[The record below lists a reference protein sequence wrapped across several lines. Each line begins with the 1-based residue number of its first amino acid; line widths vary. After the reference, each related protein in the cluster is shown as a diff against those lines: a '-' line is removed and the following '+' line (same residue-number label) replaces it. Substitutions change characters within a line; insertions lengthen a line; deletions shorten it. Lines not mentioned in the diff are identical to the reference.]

1 MKNLIAAFALLIAA
15 TQAAPA
21 FAQTVTGQVDVNGF
35 VTARCGSTFEGD
47 SSFTGSIAL
56 GELSQTSGTLSTT
69 LSNTTTSAP
78 AGEVLFTVGCT
89 SVASTVTLSATR
101 LSNPVAPTLPTASN
115 DIDYMAEIKIALA
128 NGGFASINYRTA
140 PATPAPTVSALSDI
154 YANQPNNFS
163 VRVYDLEAENG
174 ATSFLVAGNYTSV
187 ITITVSPS

>member
-1 MKNLIAAFALLIAA
+1 MKHLIAASAALIAA
-15 TQAAPA
+15 SLAAPA
-21 FAQTVTGQVDVNGF
+21 SAQTVTGQVDVNGF
-35 VTARCGSTFEGD
+35 VSARCGTTYEGD

-56 GELSQTSGTLSTT
+56 GELSQTSGTLSTA
-69 LSNTTTSAP
+69 LSSTTTSSP
-78 AGEVLFTVGCT
+78 AGEALFTVGCT

-101 LSNPVAPTLPTASN
+101 LSNPVIPTLPTASN
-115 DIDYMAEIKIALA
+115 DIDYMAEVKIALA
-128 NGGFASINYRTA
+128 NGGFAMTNYRTA
-140 PATPAPTVSALSDI
+140 TATPAPTVSALSDV

>member
-128 NGGFASINYRTA
+128 NGGFANINYRTA
-140 PATPAPTVSALSDI
+140 AATPAPTVSALSDI